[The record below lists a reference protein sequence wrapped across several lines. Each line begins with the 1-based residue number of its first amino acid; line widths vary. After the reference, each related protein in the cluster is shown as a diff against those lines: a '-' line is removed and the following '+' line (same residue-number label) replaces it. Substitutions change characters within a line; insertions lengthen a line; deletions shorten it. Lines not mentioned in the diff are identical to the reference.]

1 MSAIPGEGR
10 GVLRR
15 SPAHG
20 ASTGVA
26 APTRLRK
33 RLEYGA
39 VRGLR
44 PGKERY
50 ACLDADRRP
59 KAGHRVRDVPEYAV
73 PRVLP
78 PTGLPAFRLRGFPSH
93 TRFLRARSAPL
104 PPCAWH
110 TPKTPLL
117 AETAARSFSH

>member
-1 MSAIPGEGR
+1 MSAIPGEGGR
-10 GVLRR
+10 VLWR
-15 SPAHG
+15 SPARG
-20 ASTGVA
+20 AGTVVA

-33 RLEYGA
+33 RLEYRA
-39 VRGLR
+39 VGRLR

-50 ACLDADRRP
+50 ACLDADCRS
-59 KAGHRVRDVPEYAV
+59 KAGHLVRDVPEYSV

-93 TRFLRARSAPL
+93 TRLLRARSAPL

-110 TPKTPLL
+110 APKTPLL
-117 AETAARSFSH
+117 AETAVRSFSH